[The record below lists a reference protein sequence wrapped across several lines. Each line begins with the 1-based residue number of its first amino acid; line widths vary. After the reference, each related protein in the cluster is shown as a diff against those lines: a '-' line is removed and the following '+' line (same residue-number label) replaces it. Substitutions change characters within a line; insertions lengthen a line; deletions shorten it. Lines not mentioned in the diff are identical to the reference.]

1 MPIVYGSSSNLLSI
15 RKKKLIYCLESTA
28 SICIVLQHC
37 FAYKKEF
44 FGTPEALSLP
54 RLLTLFHPPLS
65 NGGFQEVTFF
75 FWRPACYFGLYFPAD
90 CSRFL
95 PRSPVA
101 SLLLLHSSKTP
112 TQSTGALW
120 LLRVA
125 MERAD
130 HWQPFGSLNGWPR
143 KCQLLTVATNYKNLA
158 NAVISHLKCT
168 V

>member
-65 NGGFQEVTFF
+65 NGGFQEVTF
-75 FWRPACYFGLYFPAD
+75 L
-90 CSRFL
+90 FL
-95 PRSPVA
+95 EA
-101 SLLLLHSSKTP
+101 SLLFWVVFPCRLFSFPPAQPCGEPAAAALLKNPDTKHGCPLIAAGSHGKSWPLAAFWILERMAKKVSAAHSSHK
-112 TQSTGALW
+112 L
-120 LLRVA
+120 
-125 MERAD
+125 
-130 HWQPFGSLNGWPR
+130 
-143 KCQLLTVATNYKNLA
+143 
-158 NAVISHLKCT
+158 
-168 V
+168 